1 MKKTIILITA
11 LLLFCTLTFAA
22 CGNKVSMDAMK
33 QRFKDE
39 GYTLTT
45 MSKSDIDKTAG
56 LVEGFSF
63 SGGHSS
69 NYDGFWWTVS
79 IYKFSTKTLAEEY
92 KDRNPPKEE
101 SSEGAF
107 FGVLCSLKGE
117 VYFCKVSYSS
127 LPDSAE
133 PSVTPHPDMAKV
145 QAVITVFDSFFK

>member
-1 MKKTIILITA
+1 MKRTVFLITA
-11 LLLFCTLTFAA
+11 LLLFCALTFAA
-22 CGNKVSMDAMK
+22 CGDKVSMDAMK

-63 SGGHSS
+63 SGGNTS
-69 NYDGFWWTVS
+69 DGLLWAVS

-145 QAVITVFDSFFK
+145 QAAIAIFDSFFK